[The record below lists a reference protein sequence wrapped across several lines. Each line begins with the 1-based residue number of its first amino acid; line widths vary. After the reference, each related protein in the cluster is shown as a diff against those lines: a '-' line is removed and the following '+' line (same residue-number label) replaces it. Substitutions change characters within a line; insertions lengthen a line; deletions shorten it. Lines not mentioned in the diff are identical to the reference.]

1 MFKNFPGQLNSDM
14 RKLVVNLIPFPRL
27 HFFMVGFAPL
37 TSCGFQKYVSLI
49 VLELIAIVRRHE
61 HDEGRKVGG
70 DDVTGE
76 GVRSRACR
84 RQ

>member
-1 MFKNFPGQLNSDM
+1 MFKNFPGQLISDL

-37 TSCGFQKYVSLI
+37 TSCGFQKYISLI
-49 VLELIAIVRRHE
+49 VLELTANLE
-61 HDEGRKVGG
+61 EVGG
-70 DDVTGE
+70 DDVTDK

-84 RQ
+84 RR